1 MVYLQQIQINFDFH
15 LSLTT
20 NFIEHAINEV
30 DKHVYFIHVLERQI
44 IINIVILVS
53 ESFVLFIQFVSCN
66 MHVFLRISLLQQ
78 IQINFDFHLS
88 LTNGLLT
95 TNTDQL

>member
-1 MVYLQQIQINFDFH
+1 MVY
-15 LSLTT
+15 
-20 NFIEHAINEV
+20 V
-30 DKHVYFIHVLERQI
+30 
-44 IINIVILVS
+44 
-53 ESFVLFIQFVSCN
+53 
-66 MHVFLRISLLQQ
+66 QQ